1 MLNKHLVLVESRD
14 STRVKCLDFHPTLP
28 ILIGGNHCGTL
39 NIHNYLYNTVLGL
52 EEHSGSIRCIKIH
65 PSGNLF
71 ATGGDLVIE
80 KSIIYEMDEIMNHP
94 LDGDLI

>member
-1 MLNKHLVLVESRD
+1 MDYCHQTYGLIQDFIAENVSQSELFINNGEVVMSNLLFPEDFYK
-14 STRVKCLDFHPTLP
+14 VK
-28 ILIGGNHCGTL
+28 
-39 NIHNYLYNTVLGL
+39 
-52 EEHSGSIRCIKIH
+52 
-65 PSGNLF
+65 LF